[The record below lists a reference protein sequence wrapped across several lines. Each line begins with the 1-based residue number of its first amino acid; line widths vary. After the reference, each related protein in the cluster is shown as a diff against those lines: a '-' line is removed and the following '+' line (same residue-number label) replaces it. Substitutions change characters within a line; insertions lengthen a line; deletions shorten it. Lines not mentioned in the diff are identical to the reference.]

1 MSSPS
6 KLRIRSVEDVT
17 AVRFQE
23 TSILDTQLIRDIA
36 HEWDQLIEAENNKKL
51 LLDFTEVKFF
61 SSSALGILVTVS
73 KKMAE
78 IEGELVICALAAE
91 LRKIFKIT
99 NLDKLFKFADDEDQA
114 LQMLGVTSVSSPAK
128 E

>member
-23 TSILDTQLIRDIA
+23 SSILDTQLIHDIA
-36 HEWDQLIEAENNKKL
+36 QELDQLIEAENNKKL

-78 IEGELVICALAAE
+78 IEGQLVICALAAE
-91 LRKIFKIT
+91 LRKVFKIT
-99 NLDKLFKFADDEDQA
+99 NLDKLFRFADDEDQA
-114 LQMLGVTSVSSPAK
+114 LQMLGVPSVAGPAK